1 MLAQVSNGG
10 LPYSFTHPT
19 IVQPLTANID
29 MPLVDVAALQ
39 AQDALTDSKDQPYR
53 FGAELPTNITL
64 NNAGQWQTLDN
75 GARLW
80 RVAIRSKDARYINLQ
95 FNEYQLPQGA
105 RLYVYNPTHT
115 TVLGAFTA
123 HNNKPNGKFATA
135 LVRGSICIV
144 EYYEPAN
151 VAQQGIIS
159 INKVIHAYRGFGSLR
174 DYGDSGSCNNNAN
187 CPGPQRWIPKDSLL
201 APWVCMPYPPC
212 W

>member
-1 MLAQVSNGG
+1 MKHLFLTFCFAFHSLYMLAQVSNGG

-115 TVLGAFTA
+115 T
-123 HNNKPNGKFATA
+123 
-135 LVRGSICIV
+135 
-144 EYYEPAN
+144 
-151 VAQQGIIS
+151 
-159 INKVIHAYRGFGSLR
+159 
-174 DYGDSGSCNNNAN
+174 
-187 CPGPQRWIPKDSLL
+187 
-201 APWVCMPYPPC
+201 
-212 W
+212 